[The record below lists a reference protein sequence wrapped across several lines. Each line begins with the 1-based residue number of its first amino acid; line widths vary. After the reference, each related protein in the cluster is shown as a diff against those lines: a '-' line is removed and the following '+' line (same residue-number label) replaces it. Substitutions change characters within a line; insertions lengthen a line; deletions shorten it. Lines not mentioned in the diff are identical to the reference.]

1 MISKEHRK
9 YWMIVGAELDLQTI
23 ETKIQG
29 LKHLLTS
36 EVQNAYEILG
46 DEKKL
51 IEEQYAAMLAYARA
65 LKARIQ
71 FLKQSKH
78 SITQLS
84 T

>member
-9 YWMIVGAELDLQTI
+9 YWMLVGAGLDLQEI
-23 ETKIQG
+23 EAKIQG
-29 LKHLLTS
+29 VKHLLAENT
-36 EVQNAYEILG
+36 QTAYEIPA